1 MPHVAVTS
9 RWVLVQLGHETL
21 GSMSKR
27 DIVLT
32 NVTVVQLLR
41 QPCPGEEN
49 AETPLGRGSEGSR
62 GAGIA
67 GSEPPSETVPA
78 RDWNRR
84 QAKGCRWRAGGR
96 CSSIRS
102 RFPPSL

>member
-1 MPHVAVTS
+1 M
-9 RWVLVQLGHETL
+9 QLGHETL

-49 AETPLGRGSEGSR
+49 AETPPGRASEGSR

-67 GSEPPSETVPA
+67 GSEPPSESVPA
-78 RDWNRR
+78 RDGTGG
-84 QAKGCRWRAGGR
+84 KGRAAAGGR
-96 CSSIRS
+96 GSSIRS